1 MSFHL
6 INSRRTLQELYVYLN
21 DDKSFD
27 YAMIAYVSSLV
38 GLKYLLNM
46 Y

>member
-6 INSRRTLQELYVYLN
+6 INSRGTLRELYVYLN

-27 YAMIAYVSSLV
+27 YAMIAYVSSLT
-38 GLKYLLNM
+38 GLKHLLNM